1 MSRKLAAALGAAVL
15 LTMSAGVSAQQAGTV
30 TGDRAGDM
38 TADLLLVR
46 PLGLVGTVIGA
57 AVFVVALPFTLPTG
71 SAGDAAHELVGKPF
85 EYTFNRPLGDF
96 HYCGADRHPCGDRRD
111 P

>member
-1 MSRKLAAALGAAVL
+1 MIKALVAALGAVL
-15 LTMSAGVSAQQAGTV
+15 LLSSSAPVLAQQPDTV

-38 TADLLLVR
+38 TADLVLVR
-46 PLGLVGTVIGA
+46 PLGVVGTVIGA
-57 AVFVVALPFTLPTG
+57 AVFVVSLPFTLPTG
-71 SAGDAAHELVGKPF
+71 SAGEAAHELVGKPF

-96 HYCGADRHPCGDRRD
+96 HHCGADRHPCGSR

>member
-1 MSRKLAAALGAAVL
+1 MSRKAMAIFAAVL
-15 LTMSAGVSAQQAGTV
+15 LLAAAPALHAQQADTV

-38 TADLLLVR
+38 TADLLIVR
-46 PLGLVGTVIGA
+46 PLGFVGTVLGA
-57 AVFVVALPFTLPTG
+57 TVFVVALPFTLPSG
-71 SAGDAAHELVGKPF
+71 SVGDAAHELVGKPF

-96 HYCGADRHPCGDRRD
+96 HRCGADRHPCGSRRE